1 MATCDN
7 STAITDIEELL
18 EQQILD
24 WMLDLKNNM
33 GLLNNIEEI
42 YPESTIVSNNDTSET
57 SMFAMPDEMAR
68 IKYKAK
74 EIYTTAS
81 GHKSEIDTMI
91 QAQCAAMNA
100 HEDIKNEWLA
110 YRDSLDPLQL
120 DYATE
125 YTNATN
131 QANIAEGHRATK
143 ESEIATLRSDAN
155 TIIGQIND
163 QFEQI
168 PKGVLNARYDC
179 NTSVGSLVSQDVQK
193 QPDEYYVVTLG
204 DPLVGDPPVAPSPYA
219 HALKVLNKIG
229 KWAEF
234 AQDLN
239 ITTKLKS
246 ITFNHTVPNGT
257 GSISSTLNALSARD
271 AAFNDSGELEVTSD
285 MEYKAAIVA
294 AYGPEMITAASTC
307 KTDIVAEYNFLQD
320 VLVTS
325 VTDETISYA
334 SSTNNWT
341 KTGSVTFQPE
351 SWYDA
356 RNAELDVLPDPY
368 NPDVPAFIA
377 GP

>member
-7 STAITDIEELL
+7 STAIKDIEELL

-57 SMFAMPDEMAR
+57 SMFAMTDEMAR

-100 HEDIKNEWLA
+100 HEDVKNEWLA
-110 YRDSLDPLQL
+110 YRDGFLPTDP
-120 DYATE
+120 E
-125 YTNATN
+125 YTTATN
-131 QANIAEGHRATK
+131 QANIAEGYRATK

-179 NTSVGSLVSQDVQK
+179 NTSVGSLVSDDVQE
-193 QPDEYYVVTLG
+193 PANAYYVVTAG
-204 DPLVGDPPVAPSPYA
+204 TPSAAYA
-219 HALKVLNKIG
+219 LTVLNKIG

-257 GSISSTLNALSARD
+257 GSISSTLTALSARD
-271 AAFNDSGELEVTSD
+271 AAFNDENQLVVTTD

-294 AYGPEMITAASTC
+294 AYGPEMITAISTC
-307 KTDIVAEYNFLQD
+307 KTDIVAEYDFLQD

-334 SSTNNWT
+334 SNTNSWT
-341 KTGSVTFQPE
+341 KSDPVVFQPE

-368 NPDVPAFIA
+368 NPDVPTVID
-377 GP
+377 GPPA

>member
-1 MATCDN
+1 MATCAN
-7 STAITDIEELL
+7 SNVITDIEELL

-74 EIYTTAS
+74 ELYTTAS

-91 QAQCAAMNA
+91 QAQCAAMNE
-100 HEDIKNEWLA
+100 HERIKNAWLT
-110 YRDSLDPLQL
+110 YRDGFLPTDPQ
-120 DYATE
+120 

-155 TIIGQIND
+155 TIITQIDD
-163 QFEQI
+163 QFKQI

-193 QPDEYYVVTLG
+193 QPDKYYVVTLG
-204 DPLVGDPPVAPSPYA
+204 DPLVGDPPEAPSPYA

-246 ITFNHTVPNGT
+246 ITFNHNVPNGT

-271 AAFNDSGELEVTSD
+271 AEFNDSGELEVTSD

-334 SSTNNWT
+334 SGTNSWT

-377 GP
+377 KP

>member
-1 MATCDN
+1 MATCAN
-7 STAITDIEELL
+7 SNVITDIEELL

-74 EIYTTAS
+74 ELYTTAS

-91 QAQCAAMNA
+91 QAQCAAMNE
-100 HEDIKNEWLA
+100 HERIKNAWLT
-110 YRDSLDPLQL
+110 YRDGFLPTDPQ
-120 DYATE
+120 

-155 TIIGQIND
+155 TIIDQID
-163 QFEQI
+163 TQFKQI

-193 QPDEYYVVTLG
+193 QPDEHYVVTLG
-204 DPLVGDPPVAPSPYA
+204 DPLVGDPPVAPLPYA

-246 ITFNHTVPNGT
+246 ITFSHTVPNGT

-271 AAFNDSGELEVTSD
+271 AEFNDSGELEVTSD

-294 AYGPEMITAASTC
+294 AYGPEMITASSTC

-325 VTDETISYA
+325 VTDFEIAYDSK
-334 SSTNNWT
+334 TNSWT

-377 GP
+377 RP

>member
-7 STAITDIEELL
+7 SNAITDIEELL

-57 SMFAMPDEMAR
+57 SMFAMTDEMAR

-155 TIIGQIND
+155 TIITQIDD
-163 QFEQI
+163 QFKQI

-179 NTSVGSLVSQDVQK
+179 NTSVGSLVSDDVQE
-193 QPDEYYVVTLG
+193 PADEYYVVAAGT
-204 DPLVGDPPVAPSPYA
+204 PSAAYA
-219 HALKVLNKIG
+219 LTVLNKIG

-257 GSISSTLNALSARD
+257 GSISSTLTALSARD
-271 AAFNDSGELEVTSD
+271 AAFNDSGELVVTSD

-294 AYGPEMITAASTC
+294 AYGPEMITAISTC

-325 VTDETISYA
+325 VTDETIAYDSD
-334 SSTNNWT
+334 TNIWT
-341 KTGSVTFQPE
+341 KSDPAVTFQPE
-351 SWYDA
+351 SWYNA

>member
-1 MATCDN
+1 MATCAN
-7 STAITDIEELL
+7 SNIIPDIEVLL

-33 GLLNNIEEI
+33 GLLNNIEQI

-57 SMFAMPDEMAR
+57 SMFAMTDEMAR

-100 HEDIKNEWLA
+100 HEVVKNQWLT
-110 YRDSLDPLQL
+110 YRGGFSNTDS
-120 DYATE
+120 E
-125 YTNATN
+125 YTDATN

-143 ESEIATLRSDAN
+143 ESEISTLRSDAN
-155 TIIGQIND
+155 TIIDQIKA
-163 QFEQI
+163 QLEQI

-179 NTSVGSLVSQDVQK
+179 NTSVGSLVSTDVQ
-193 QPDEYYVVTLG
+193 EAANAYYVVAAGT
-204 DPLVGDPPVAPSPYA
+204 PSAAYA
-219 HALKVLNKIG
+219 LTVLNKIG

-246 ITFNHTVPNGT
+246 ITFNHGVPNGT
-257 GSISSTLNALSARD
+257 GTISSTLNALSARD
-271 AAFNDSGELEVTSD
+271 AAFNDSGELVVTSD

-294 AYGPEMITAASTC
+294 AYSPEMITAASTC
-307 KTDIVAEYNFLQD
+307 KTDIVAEYDFLQD

-325 VTDETISYA
+325 VTDETIAYDSA
-334 SSTNNWT
+334 TNGWT
-341 KTGSVTFQPE
+341 KSNPPVTFQPE
-351 SWYDA
+351 SWYNA

-368 NPDVPAFIA
+368 NPDVPTVID
-377 GP
+377 GPPA

>member
-1 MATCDN
+1 MATCAN
-7 STAITDIEELL
+7 STGITDIEELL
-18 EQQILD
+18 EQQIIDWVLD
-24 WMLDLKNNM
+24 VKNNI
-33 GLLNNIEEI
+33 GLLNNLEEI
-42 YPESTIVSNNDTSET
+42 YSETTIVSNNNTSET
-57 SMFAMPDEMAR
+57 SMFAMTDEMAR

-81 GHKSEIDTMI
+81 GHKGDIDAMI

-100 HEDIKNEWLA
+100 HEAVKNQWLA
-110 YRDSLDPLQL
+110 YRDGFLPVDP
-120 DYATE
+120 E

-155 TIIGQIND
+155 TIIGQINT
-163 QFEQI
+163 QLEQI

-179 NTSVGSLVSQDVQK
+179 NISVGSLVSTDVQE
-193 QPDEYYVVTLG
+193 PANEYYVVPAGITS
-204 DPLVGDPPVAPSPYA
+204 AAYA
-219 HALKVLNKIG
+219 LTVLNKIG

-246 ITFNHTVPNGT
+246 ITFNHSVPNGT
-257 GSISSTLNALSARD
+257 GSLNSIITALSARD
-271 AAFNDSGELEVTSD
+271 ASFNDDGELVVVSD
-285 MEYKAAIVA
+285 MEYKPAIVA

-307 KTDIVAEYNFLQD
+307 KTDIVSEYNFLQD
-320 VLVTS
+320 ILVTS
-325 VTDETISYA
+325 VTNHTIAYDKT
-334 SSTNNWT
+334 TNNWT
-341 KTGSVTFQPE
+341 TTPATFQPE

-368 NPDVPAFIA
+368 DPDVPAVIA

>member
-1 MATCDN
+1 MATCAN
-7 STAITDIEELL
+7 SNAITDIEELL

-57 SMFAMPDEMAR
+57 SMFAMTDEMAR

-100 HEDIKNEWLA
+100 HEDVKNEWLA
-110 YRDSLDPLQL
+110 YRDGFLPGDPQ
-120 DYATE
+120 

-155 TIIGQIND
+155 TIITQIDD
-163 QFEQI
+163 QFKQI

-179 NTSVGSLVSQDVQK
+179 NTSVGSLVSNDVQEEA
-193 QPDEYYVVTLG
+193 DVYYVVKADGVVT
-204 DPLVGDPPVAPSPYA
+204 AAYA
-219 HALKVLNKIG
+219 LTVLNKIG

-257 GSISSTLNALSARD
+257 GSISSTLTALSARD
-271 AAFNDSGELEVTSD
+271 AAFNDENQLVVTTD

-294 AYGPEMITAASTC
+294 AYGPEMITAISTC

-325 VTDETISYA
+325 VTDKMIAYDSD
-334 SSTNNWT
+334 TNNWT
-341 KTGSVTFQPE
+341 KSDPVVFQPE

-356 RNAELDVLPDPY
+356 RNAELDALPDPY
-368 NPDVPAFIA
+368 NPDVPTVID
-377 GP
+377 GPPA

>member
-1 MATCDN
+1 MATCAD
-7 STAITDIEELL
+7 SVGITDIEELL

-24 WMLDLKNNM
+24 WMLDVKNNM
-33 GLLNNIEEI
+33 GLLNNIEQI

-100 HEDIKNEWLA
+100 HEDIKEEWLA
-110 YRDSLDPLQL
+110 YRDSLDILQL

-155 TIIGQIND
+155 TIIGQINT
-163 QFEQI
+163 QFKQI

-179 NTSVGSLVSQDVQK
+179 NTSVGSLVSHDVQK
-193 QPDEYYVVTLG
+193 PADEWYVVTLG
-204 DPLVGDPPVAPSPYA
+204 DHPDAPPAA
-219 HALKVLNKIG
+219 ANALKVLNKIG

-246 ITFNHTVPNGT
+246 ITFNHTIPNGT
-257 GSISSTLNALSARD
+257 GSISSTLTALSARD
-271 AAFNDSGELEVTSD
+271 AAFNDSGELVVTSD

-307 KTDIVAEYNFLQD
+307 KTDIVAEYDFLQD

-325 VTDETISYA
+325 VTDETIAYDSA
-334 SSTNNWT
+334 TNNWT
-341 KTGSVTFQPE
+341 KSDPPVTFQPE

-368 NPDVPAFIA
+368 NPDVPDFIP

>member
-1 MATCDN
+1 MATCAN
-7 STAITDIEELL
+7 SNAITDIEELL

-57 SMFAMPDEMAR
+57 SMFAMPDERAR

-74 EIYTTAS
+74 EIYTTTS

-91 QAQCAAMNA
+91 QAQCAAMNE
-100 HEDIKNEWLA
+100 HERIKNAWLT
-110 YRDSLDPLQL
+110 YRDGFLPT
-120 DYATE
+120 APE

-155 TIIGQIND
+155 TIITQIND
-163 QFEQI
+163 QFDQI

-179 NTSVGSLVSQDVQK
+179 NTSVGSLVSDDVQ
-193 QPDEYYVVTLG
+193 QPANAYYVVAAGT
-204 DPLVGDPPVAPSPYA
+204 PSAAYA
-219 HALKVLNKIG
+219 LTVLNKIG

-246 ITFNHTVPNGT
+246 ITFNHTVPNGS
-257 GSISSTLNALSARD
+257 GSISSTLTALSARD

-307 KTDIVAEYNFLQD
+307 KTDIVNEDNFLQD

-325 VTDETISYA
+325 VTDETIEYS
-334 SSTNNWT
+334 SSTNGWT
-341 KTGSVTFQPE
+341 KSDPVVFQPE

-377 GP
+377 EP

>member
-1 MATCDN
+1 MATCAN
-7 STAITDIEELL
+7 SIDITDIEELL

-42 YPESTIVSNNDTSET
+42 YPESTVVSNNDTSET
-57 SMFAMPDEMAR
+57 SMFAMTDEMAR

-100 HEDIKNEWLA
+100 HEDVKNEWLA
-110 YRDSLDPLQL
+110 YRDGFLPTDP
-120 DYATE
+120 E
-125 YTNATN
+125 YTTATN

-155 TIIGQIND
+155 TIIDQINTEFD
-163 QFEQI
+163 KI

-179 NTSVGSLVSQDVQK
+179 NTSVGSLVSKDVQK
-193 QPDEYYVVTLG
+193 AADAYYVVKAEDAVT
-204 DPLVGDPPVAPSPYA
+204 AAYA
-219 HALKVLNKIG
+219 LTVLNKIG

-257 GSISSTLNALSARD
+257 GSISSALTALSARD
-271 AAFNDSGELEVTSD
+271 AAFNDENQLVVTTD

-294 AYGPEMITAASTC
+294 AYGPEMITAISTC

-325 VTDETISYA
+325 VTDFEIAYDSK
-334 SSTNNWT
+334 TNSWT
-341 KTGSVTFQPE
+341 KSDPAVTFQPE

-368 NPDVPAFIA
+368 NPDVPTVID
-377 GP
+377 GPPA

>member
-1 MATCDN
+1 MATCEN
-7 STAITDIEELL
+7 SNAITDIEELL

-33 GLLNNIEEI
+33 GLLNNIEQI

-57 SMFAMPDEMAR
+57 SMFAMTDEMAR

-110 YRDSLDPLQL
+110 YRDSLDILQL

-125 YTNATN
+125 YINATN

-155 TIIGQIND
+155 TIIGQIKTQLD
-163 QFEQI
+163 QI

-179 NTSVGSLVSQDVQK
+179 NTSVGSLVSKDVQD
-193 QPDEYYVVTLG
+193 PADEYYVVKAG
-204 DPLVGDPPVAPSPYA
+204 VAVTAAYA
-219 HALKVLNKIG
+219 LTVLNKIG

-257 GSISSTLNALSARD
+257 GSISSTLTALSARD
-271 AAFNDSGELEVTSD
+271 AAFNDSSELIVTSD

-307 KTDIVAEYNFLQD
+307 KTSIVTEYDFLQD

-325 VTDETISYA
+325 VTDETIAYDKL
-334 SSTNNWT
+334 TNNWT
-341 KTGSVTFQPE
+341 KSGSVTFQPE

-368 NPDVPAFIA
+368 NPDVPAFID

>member
-7 STAITDIEELL
+7 STAIKDIEELL

-57 SMFAMPDEMAR
+57 SMFAMTDEMAR

-100 HEDIKNEWLA
+100 HEDVKNEWLA
-110 YRDSLDPLQL
+110 YRDGFLPTDP
-120 DYATE
+120 E
-125 YTNATN
+125 YTTATN
-131 QANIAEGHRATK
+131 QANIAEGYRATK

-179 NTSVGSLVSQDVQK
+179 NTSVGSLVSDDVQE
-193 QPDEYYVVTLG
+193 PANAYYVVTAG
-204 DPLVGDPPVAPSPYA
+204 TPSAAYA
-219 HALKVLNKIG
+219 LTVLNKIG

-257 GSISSTLNALSARD
+257 GSISSTLTALSARD
-271 AAFNDSGELEVTSD
+271 AAFNDENQLVVTTD

-294 AYGPEMITAASTC
+294 AYGPEMITAISTC
-307 KTDIVAEYNFLQD
+307 KTDIVAEYDFLQD

-334 SSTNNWT
+334 SNTNSWT

-368 NPDVPAFIA
+368 NPDVPTVID
-377 GP
+377 GPPA

>member
-1 MATCDN
+1 MATCAN
-7 STAITDIEELL
+7 SIAIKDIEELL

-91 QAQCAAMNA
+91 QAQCTAMNA
-100 HEDIKNEWLA
+100 HEDIKEEWLA

-120 DYATE
+120 DYTTK

-155 TIIGQIND
+155 TIIGQINT

-168 PKGVLNARYDC
+168 PRGVLNARYDC
-179 NTSVGSLVSQDVQK
+179 NTSVGSLVSHDVQK
-193 QPDEYYVVTLG
+193 SADEYYVVTLG
-204 DPLVGDPPVAPSPYA
+204 DHPDAPLATA
-219 HALKVLNKIG
+219 NALKVLNKIG

-271 AAFNDSGELEVTSD
+271 AAFNDENQLVVTTD

-307 KTDIVAEYNFLQD
+307 KTDIVTEYDFLQD

-325 VTDETISYA
+325 VTDETIAYS

-341 KTGSVTFQPE
+341 KSGSVTFQPE

>member
-1 MATCDN
+1 
-7 STAITDIEELL
+7 
-18 EQQILD
+18 
-24 WMLDLKNNM
+24 
-33 GLLNNIEEI
+33 
-42 YPESTIVSNNDTSET
+42 
-57 SMFAMPDEMAR
+57 MFAMTDEMAR

-91 QAQCAAMNA
+91 QAQCAAMNE
-100 HEDIKNEWLA
+100 HERIKNAWLA
-110 YRDSLDPLQL
+110 YRDEFLPTDP
-120 DYATE
+120 E

-155 TIIGQIND
+155 TIIGQINT
-163 QFEQI
+163 QFAQI

-179 NTSVGSLVSQDVQK
+179 NTSVGSLVSDDVQE
-193 QPDEYYVVTLG
+193 PADAYYVVAAGT
-204 DPLVGDPPVAPSPYA
+204 PSAAYA
-219 HALKVLNKIG
+219 LTVLNKIG

-234 AQDLN
+234 SQDLN

-325 VTDETISYA
+325 VTDETIAYS
-334 SSTNNWT
+334 SSTNGWT

-351 SWYDA
+351 SWYAA

-377 GP
+377 EP

>member
-1 MATCDN
+1 MATCAN
-7 STAITDIEELL
+7 SNAITDIEELL

-74 EIYTTAS
+74 ELYTTAS

-91 QAQCAAMNA
+91 QAQCAAMNE
-100 HEDIKNEWLA
+100 HERIKNAWLT
-110 YRDSLDPLQL
+110 YRDGFLPTDPQ
-120 DYATE
+120 

-155 TIIGQIND
+155 TIIGQINTEVD
-163 QFEQI
+163 KI

-179 NTSVGSLVSQDVQK
+179 NNSVGSLVSYDVQT

-204 DPLVGDPPVAPSPYA
+204 DPLVGDPPEAPPPYA

-307 KTDIVAEYNFLQD
+307 KTDIVAEYDFLQD

-334 SSTNNWT
+334 SGTNSWT

-377 GP
+377 EP

>member
-7 STAITDIEELL
+7 STGITDIEELL
-18 EQQILD
+18 EQQIID
-24 WMLDLKNNM
+24 WMLDVKNNI
-33 GLLNNIEEI
+33 GLLNNLEDI
-42 YPESTIVSNNDTSET
+42 YLETTIVSNNNTSET
-57 SMFAMPDEMAR
+57 SMFAMTDEMAR

-81 GHKSEIDTMI
+81 GHKSNIDAMI

-100 HEDIKNEWLA
+100 HETVKNQWLT
-110 YRDSLDPLQL
+110 YRDGFSSGDP
-120 DYATE
+120 E

-155 TIIGQIND
+155 TIIGQID
-163 QFEQI
+163 AQFVQI

-179 NTSVGSLVSQDVQK
+179 NISVGSLVSTDIQE
-193 QPDEYYVVTLG
+193 PANPYYVVPAGITN
-204 DPLVGDPPVAPSPYA
+204 AAYA
-219 HALKVLNKIG
+219 LTVLNKIG

-246 ITFNHTVPNGT
+246 ITFNHSVPNGT
-257 GSISSTLNALSARD
+257 GSLNSIITALSARD
-271 AAFNDSGELEVTSD
+271 ASFNDDNELVVASD
-285 MEYKAAIVA
+285 MEYKPAIVA

-307 KTDIVAEYNFLQD
+307 KTDIVSEYNFLQD
-320 VLVTS
+320 ILVTS
-325 VTDETISYA
+325 VTNQTIAY
-334 SSTNNWT
+334 SSNTNAWT
-341 KTGSVTFQPE
+341 KSETDVTFQPE

-368 NPDVPAFIA
+368 DPDVPAVIA